1 MPRSRAPVRA
11 REFNPPGHTRKFG
24 STVPRT
30 TLAEREFPLD
40 PQRGLLQHR
49 DMPRLF
55 AVGRDTRVNA
65 LLGTGHFLS
74 HYYQL
79 CLPPVFIAWQK
90 TFGVSFAQLGLAMAV
105 MAASTAILQTPM
117 GFLVDRYGA
126 RKFLVGGTLT
136 MALSVAA
143 MALATSYWQ
152 IVVLA
157 LLSGCGNSVIHPAD
171 YSILSGSID
180 RARLGRSFAFH
191 TFVGNIGFAA
201 APPATAALTVL
212 LGWRGALLAVGLV
225 GVPVVLTILWQSR
238 ILVDQRR
245 EPREHAA
252 SAPSGMRMLLSRSVM
267 MFFLFFLVSAAA
279 GAGIQSWLITILHRT
294 YAIPIAAASSALT
307 GWMAGSICGVL
318 VGGWVA
324 DRTDRHLPFVVALTT
339 GAAAV
344 LLWVA
349 SVPMAE
355 LTTLGV
361 LFAGGLMM
369 GASRT
374 PRDVMVKDAAPPGQ
388 IGKVFGFVSS
398 GMSLGGAIMPV
409 PYGMIIDSG
418 RPRLVLVVVAGLLMA
433 SLFCAG
439 GARLRLRRPVVAAPA
454 E

>member
-1 MPRSRAPVRA
+1 VVCN
-11 REFNPPGHTRKFG
+11 FNSTGRRVYWQHQPMMKF
-24 STVPRT
+24 P
-30 TLAEREFPLD
+30 AI
-40 PQRGLLQHR
+40 
-49 DMPRLF
+49 
-55 AVGRDTRVNA
+55 GRDTRINA

-79 CLPPVFIAWQK
+79 CLPPLFIAWQK
-90 TFGVSFAQLGLAMAV
+90 TFGVSFAELGLAIAA

-126 RKFLVGGTLT
+126 RPFLVAGTAT
-136 MALSVAA
+136 MALSVSG
-143 MALATSYWQ
+143 MAFATSFWQ
-152 IVVLA
+152 IIGLA

-171 YSILSGSID
+171 YSILSGSIN

-201 APPATAALTVL
+201 APPATAALSLL
-212 LGWRGALLAVGLV
+212 LGWRGALLVVGLA
-225 GVPVVLTILWQSR
+225 GVPVVLAILWQSR
-238 ILVDQRR
+238 ILVDQRQR
-245 EPREHAA
+245 PHERAA
-252 SAPSGMRMLLSRSVM
+252 GAAPSGMRMLLSRSIM
-267 MFFLFFLVSAAA
+267 MFFAFFMVSAAA

-294 YAIPIAAASSALT
+294 YGMPIAAASSALT
-307 GWMAGSICGVL
+307 GWMVGSICGVL
-318 VGGWVA
+318 LGGWVA
-324 DRTDRHLPFVVALTT
+324 DRTDRHLPFVVVLTT
-339 GAAAV
+339 GAAAI
-344 LLWVA
+344 LLA
-349 SVPMAE
+349 IGLVPMTV
-355 LTTLGV
+355 LVTIGV
-361 LFAGGLMM
+361 LFVGGVMT

-418 RPRLVLVVVAGLLMA
+418 RPQLVLVVVASLLMA

-439 GARLRLRRPVVAAPA
+439 GARIRLSCPVVPAPA